1 MSKKSKIWGE
11 FKEFIS
17 RGNVVDLAV
26 GMIIGSAF
34 TAIVNSVVND
44 LVMPL
49 IGWMFGGINFT
60 SLRLVLREADEAAGI
75 AEASLNYG
83 NLIQSIVNFLL
94 IAVVIF
100 TLVKLINSFH
110 RKKKEEPAPA
120 PAPEEPSE
128 EILLLREIRDSLKK

>member
-120 PAPEEPSE
+120 PEESSE